1 MIIIVLLSLI
11 LMSTY
16 FSTTISDLQGVYTAT
31 TYWATFTVIVVINL
45 LFFIG
50 FDFVRREAKVGG
62 RLWKVKEFLDTY
74 MPFSLKSRG

>member
-16 FSTTISDLQGVYTAT
+16 FSTTISDLQGVYTVT
-31 TYWATFTVIVVINL
+31 TYWVTFTVIVVINL

-50 FDFVRREAKVGG
+50 IDSVRREAKVDG
-62 RLWKVKEFLDTY
+62 RLWKVKEFLDFN
-74 MPFSLKSRG
+74 MPFLVKSRG